1 MGDTWVYLRE
11 CLICGLVGCCDSS
24 VSARIRNALS
34 FRATLSPPAGEVS
47 SLALARVA

>member
-34 FRATLSPPAGEVS
+34 FRATLSPTGEVS
-47 SLALARVA
+47 SLALAGVA